1 MIYIGIIFK
10 SWYFYL
16 FTLKNEFL
24 TNKLLDKKTST
35 IKRKVFDLEGFNIQ
49 IDKLL
54 QNIFFYSKNQMKIE
68 RCNES

>member
-1 MIYIGIIFK
+1 MIYTGIIFK